1 MTDVIKELRTTKGL
15 SREKLAQLCGLTG
28 QTIYRAEKT
37 GNITLK
43 NYEKIMNALKNYHA
57 TTISDYRD

>member
-1 MTDVIKELRTTKGL
+1 MKELIKELRTMKGL

-37 GNITLK
+37 GKITLN
-43 NYEKIMNALKNYHA
+43 NYEKIIKALH
-57 TTISDYRD
+57 DYDTNNNPNS

>member
-1 MTDVIKELRTTKGL
+1 MKELIKELRTMKGL

-37 GNITLK
+37 GKITLN
-43 NYEKIMNALKNYHA
+43 NYEKIIKALHDYDTNNNS
-57 TTISDYRD
+57 IS

>member
-1 MTDVIKELRTTKGL
+1 MKGL

-37 GNITLK
+37 GKITLN
-43 NYEKIMNALKNYHA
+43 NYEKIIKALH
-57 TTISDYRD
+57 DYDTNINPSS

>member
-1 MTDVIKELRTTKGL
+1 MKDLIKELRTAKGL

-37 GNITLK
+37 GKITLN
-43 NYEKIMNALKNYHA
+43 NYEKIINALKHYDPTN
-57 TTISDYRD
+57 INDYRD

>member
-1 MTDVIKELRTTKGL
+1 MKGL

-37 GNITLK
+37 GKITLN
-43 NYEKIMNALKNYHA
+43 NYEKIIKALH
-57 TTISDYRD
+57 DYDINNNPSS

>member
-1 MTDVIKELRTTKGL
+1 MKELIKDLRTMKGL

-37 GNITLK
+37 GKITLN
-43 NYEKIMNALKNYHA
+43 NYEKIIKALH
-57 TTISDYRD
+57 DYDTNINPSS